1 MVLKV
6 SRRGQISPFM
16 VMDVMRAANQ
26 REVSGEDVL
35 HLEVGQPGT
44 SAPAGVLEA
53 ARQALAADRLG
64 YTDAFGLPTLRQ
76 RVADH
81 YKSKYAVEISPERI
95 AVTTGSSG
103 AFVLSF
109 LAAFDPGDRVAVASP
124 GYPAY
129 RNILSAFGIEIV
141 DLFVGPETNYQP
153 IAAVVEQSLKESDTR
168 IDGLIAA
175 SPSNPTGTMIEATE
189 LQELVEFCQ
198 DRDIR
203 LVSDEIY
210 HGITYGKRA
219 ETALAFTDDAIVINS
234 FSKYYSMTGWRLGW
248 LVVPEDLLR
257 PAECLAQNLFISPP
271 SLSQH
276 AAIAAFECTDELEA
290 NVKRYAANRKLLL
303 KHLPKAGF
311 NRLASADG
319 AFYIYADI
327 THLTNDSDDF
337 CRGMLAKTGVA
348 TAPGIDFD
356 PARGNHF
363 LRFSFAGPTD
373 EMAKAARR
381 LQEWNR

>member
-64 YTDAFGLPTLRQ
+64 YTDAFGLPALQQ

-141 DLFVGPETNYQP
+141 DLFVGPGTNYQP

-168 IDGLIAA
+168 VDGLIAA
-175 SPSNPTGTMIEATE
+175 SPANPTGTMIEAME
-189 LQELVEFCQ
+189 LLELVEFCQ

-257 PAECLAQNLFISPP
+257 SAECLAQNLFISPP

-290 NVKRYAANRKLLL
+290 NVKRYAANRNLLL
-303 KHLPKAGF
+303 
-311 NRLASADG
+311 
-319 AFYIYADI
+319 
-327 THLTNDSDDF
+327 
-337 CRGMLAKTGVA
+337 
-348 TAPGIDFD
+348 
-356 PARGNHF
+356 
-363 LRFSFAGPTD
+363 
-373 EMAKAARR
+373 E
-381 LQEWNR
+381 